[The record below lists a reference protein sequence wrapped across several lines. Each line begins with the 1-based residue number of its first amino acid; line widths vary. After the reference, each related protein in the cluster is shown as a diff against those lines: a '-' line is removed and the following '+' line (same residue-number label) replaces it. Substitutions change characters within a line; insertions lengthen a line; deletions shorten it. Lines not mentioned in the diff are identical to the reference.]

1 MMRIASLLPSA
12 SEIVCDIGLKDNLV
26 AISHECN
33 YPKSLKQLKV
43 ITNSSIDSNQE
54 QREIDTQV
62 RKKVQSKLPLYEINT
77 QLLNELKPDVIITQG
92 LCDVCA
98 ISSSEIEV
106 VLKGTLCTLPSSTQ
120 IISLNGK
127 SFEEICSEI
136 LNLGK
141 TLDAEKEA
149 IQHVNKAIE
158 RKGKLDQLPR
168 HSHRVLC
175 LEWIDPYFSA
185 GHWVPEQIEMAG
197 FHSAIGKKGEISRVL
212 TIDEIVAS
220 EPDVIAVI
228 CCGYKIE
235 ENRSF
240 VETLKNNSEINFLK
254 PFASKNV
261 YAFDSDSF
269 FSRPTTRII
278 EGAEQLRDAI
288 LNK

>member
-33 YPKSLKQLKV
+33 YPKSLEGLKV
-43 ITNSSIDSNQE
+43 VTNSSIDSNQE

-136 LNLGK
+136 LKLGEQ
-141 TLDAEKEA
+141 LNAEKEA
-149 IQHVNKAIE
+149 KQHVDKAIA
-158 RKGKLDQLPR
+158 RRNKLDSLPKYSR
-168 HSHRVLC
+168 KILS
-175 LEWIDPYFSA
+175 LEWIDPFFSA
-185 GHWVPEQIEMAG
+185 GHWVPEQIEIAG
-197 FHSAIGKKGEISRVL
+197 FRSAIGQKCELSRV
-212 TIDEIVAS
+212 ISAEEIIES
-220 EPDVIAVI
+220 DPDDIVVI
-228 CCGYKIE
+228 CCGYKLH
-235 ENRSF
+235 ENKLF
-240 VETLKNNSEINFLK
+240 AEKLKNNKEINFLR
-254 PFASKNV
+254 PFKSDNI
-261 YAFDSDSF
+261 YSFDSDAY

-278 EGAEQLRDAI
+278 EGAEQLRKLI
-288 LNK
+288 LD

>member
-33 YPKSLKQLKV
+33 YPKSLEGLKV
-43 ITNSSIDSNQE
+43 VTNSSIDSNQE

-62 RKKVQSKLPLYEINT
+62 RKKVQSKLPLYEINA

-136 LNLGK
+136 LKLGEQ
-141 TLDAEKEA
+141 LDAEKKA

-158 RKGKLDQLPR
+158 RKDKLDQLPK
-168 HSHRVLC
+168 HSHLS
-175 LEWIDPYFSA
+175 LI
-185 GHWVPEQIEMAG
+185 HI
-197 FHSAIGKKGEISRVL
+197 
-212 TIDEIVAS
+212 
-220 EPDVIAVI
+220 
-228 CCGYKIE
+228 
-235 ENRSF
+235 
-240 VETLKNNSEINFLK
+240 
-254 PFASKNV
+254 
-261 YAFDSDSF
+261 
-269 FSRPTTRII
+269 
-278 EGAEQLRDAI
+278 
-288 LNK
+288 

>member
-1 MMRIASLLPSA
+1 MRIASLLPSA

-33 YPKSLKQLKV
+33 YPKSLEGLKV
-43 ITNSSIDSNQE
+43 VTNSSIDSNQE

-62 RKKVQSKLPLYEINT
+62 RKKVQSKLPLYEINA

-136 LNLGK
+136 LKLGEQ
-141 TLDAEKEA
+141 LDAEKEA
-149 IQHVNKAIE
+149 KQHVDKAIA
-158 RKGKLDQLPR
+158 RRDKLDRLPKYSR
-168 HSHRVLC
+168 KILS

-185 GHWVPEQIEMAG
+185 GHWVPEQI
-197 FHSAIGKKGEISRVL
+197 AIGQKGEHSRV
-212 TIDEIVAS
+212 ISAEEIIES
-220 EPDVIAVI
+220 DPDDIAVI
-228 CCGYKIE
+228 CCGYKLH
-235 ENRSF
+235 ENKLF
-240 VETLKNNSEINFLK
+240 AEKLKNNKEINFLR
-254 PFASKNV
+254 PFKSDNI
-261 YAFDSDSF
+261 YSFDSDAY

-278 EGAEQLRDAI
+278 EGAEQLRKSVLD
-288 LNK
+288 

>member
-33 YPKSLKQLKV
+33 YPKSLEGLKV
-43 ITNSSIDSNQE
+43 VTNSSIDSNQE

-62 RKKVQSKLPLYEINT
+62 RKKVQSKLPLYEINA

-127 SFEEICSEI
+127 SFEEICAEI
-136 LNLGK
+136 LKLGEQ
-141 TLDAEKEA
+141 LDAKKNA

-158 RKGKLDQLPR
+158 RKDKLDQLPK

-197 FHSAIGKKGEISRVL
+197 FHSAIGKKGEHSRV
-212 TIDEIVAS
+212 ISAEEIIES
-220 EPDVIAVI
+220 DPDDIAVI
-228 CCGYKIE
+228 CCGYKLH
-235 ENRSF
+235 ENKLF
-240 VETLKNNSEINFLK
+240 AEKLKNNKEINFLR
-254 PFASKNV
+254 PFKSDNI
-261 YAFDSDSF
+261 YFFDSDAY

-278 EGAEQLRDAI
+278 EGAEQLRKLI
-288 LNK
+288 LD

>member
-1 MMRIASLLPSA
+1 M
-12 SEIVCDIGLKDNLV
+12 
-26 AISHECN
+26 
-33 YPKSLKQLKV
+33 
-43 ITNSSIDSNQE
+43 
-54 QREIDTQV
+54 
-62 RKKVQSKLPLYEINT
+62 
-77 QLLNELKPDVIITQG
+77 
-92 LCDVCA
+92 
-98 ISSSEIEV
+98 
-106 VLKGTLCTLPSSTQ
+106 
-120 IISLNGK
+120 
-127 SFEEICSEI
+127 
-136 LNLGK
+136 
-141 TLDAEKEA
+141 
-149 IQHVNKAIE
+149 
-158 RKGKLDQLPR
+158 
-168 HSHRVLC
+168 
-175 LEWIDPYFSA
+175 
-185 GHWVPEQIEMAG
+185 PEQIEMAG

>member
-12 SEIVCDIGLKDNLV
+12 SEIVCDIGLKDYLV

-33 YPKSLKQLKV
+33 YPKSLEGLKV
-43 ITNSSIDSNQE
+43 VTNSSIDSNQE

-62 RKKVQSKLPLYEINT
+62 RKKVQSKLPLYEINA

-136 LNLGK
+136 LMLGEQ
-141 TLDAEKEA
+141 LNAEKEA
-149 IQHVNKAIE
+149 KQHVDKAIA
-158 RKGKLDQLPR
+158 RRNKLDSLPKYPR
-168 HSHRVLC
+168 KILS

-185 GHWVPEQIEMAG
+185 GHWVPEQIEIAG
-197 FHSAIGKKGEISRVL
+197 FRSAIGQKGEHSRV
-212 TIDEIVAS
+212 ISAEEIIES
-220 EPDVIAVI
+220 DPDDIVVI
-228 CCGYKIE
+228 CCGYKLH
-235 ENRSF
+235 ENKLF
-240 VETLKNNSEINFLK
+240 AEKLKNNKEINFLR
-254 PFASKNV
+254 PFKSDNI
-261 YAFDSDSF
+261 YFFDSDAY

-278 EGAEQLRDAI
+278 EGAEQLRKLI
-288 LNK
+288 LD

>member
-33 YPKSLKQLKV
+33 YPKSLEGLKV
-43 ITNSSIDSNQE
+43 ITNSSIDSNQD
-54 QREIDTQV
+54 QYEIDTQV

-77 QLLNELKPDVIITQG
+77 QLLNELKPDIIITQG

-136 LNLGK
+136 LKLGEQ
-141 TLDAEKEA
+141 LDAEKEA
-149 IQHVNKAIE
+149 KQHVDKAIA
-158 RKGKLDQLPR
+158 RRDKLDRLPKYSR
-168 HSHRVLC
+168 KILS

-185 GHWVPEQIEMAG
+185 GHWVPEQIEIAG
-197 FHSAIGKKGEISRVL
+197 FRSAIGQKGEHSRV
-212 TIDEIVAS
+212 ISIEEIIES
-220 EPDVIAVI
+220 DPDAIAVI
-228 CCGYKIE
+228 CCGYKLH
-235 ENRSF
+235 ENKAFAER
-240 VETLKNNSEINFLK
+240 LKNNKEINFLK
-254 PFASKNV
+254 PFKENKIYS
-261 YAFDSDSF
+261 FDSDAY
-269 FSRPTTRII
+269 FSRPTTRLI
-278 EGAEQLRDAI
+278 EGAEQLRNAV
-288 LNK
+288 LS

>member
-33 YPKSLKQLKV
+33 YPKSLEGLKV
-43 ITNSSIDSNQE
+43 ITNSSIDSNQK
-54 QREIDTQV
+54 QQEIDTQV

-77 QLLNELKPDVIITQG
+77 QLLNELKPDIIITQG

-136 LNLGK
+136 LKLGEQ
-141 TLDAEKEA
+141 LDAEKEA
-149 IQHVNKAIE
+149 KQHVDKAVA
-158 RKGKLDQLPR
+158 RRDKLDRLPKYSR
-168 HSHRVLC
+168 KILS

-185 GHWVPEQIEMAG
+185 GHWVPEQIEIAG
-197 FHSAIGKKGEISRVL
+197 FRSAIGQKGEHSRV
-212 TIDEIVAS
+212 IS
-220 EPDVIAVI
+220 
-228 CCGYKIE
+228 IE
-235 ENRSF
+235 E
-240 VETLKNNSEINFLK
+240 
-254 PFASKNV
+254 
-261 YAFDSDSF
+261 
-269 FSRPTTRII
+269 II
-278 EGAEQLRDAI
+278 ESDPDAI
-288 LNK
+288 AAVSYTHLTLPTILRV

>member
-33 YPKSLKQLKV
+33 YPKSLEGLKV
-43 ITNSSIDSNQE
+43 VTNSSIDSNQE

-62 RKKVQSKLPLYEINT
+62 RKRVQSKLPLYEINA

-136 LNLGK
+136 LKLGEH
-141 TLDAEKEA
+141 LDAEKEA
-149 IQHVNKAIE
+149 KQHVDKAIA
-158 RKGKLDQLPR
+158 RRNKLDSLPK
-168 HSHRVLC
+168 HSRKILS

-185 GHWVPEQIEMAG
+185 GHWVPEQIEIAG
-197 FHSAIGKKGEISRVL
+197 FRSAIGQRGEHSRV
-212 TIDEIVAS
+212 IDVEEIIES
-220 EPDVIAVI
+220 DPDDIAVI
-228 CCGYKIE
+228 CCGYNLHENKLFAE
-235 ENRSF
+235 E
-240 VETLKNNSEINFLK
+240 LKHNKEINFLR
-254 PFASKNV
+254 PFKSDNI
-261 YAFDSDSF
+261 YSFDSDAY

-278 EGAEQLRDAI
+278 EGAEQLRKSI
-288 LNK
+288 LD

>member
-33 YPKSLKQLKV
+33 YPKSLEGLKV
-43 ITNSSIDSNQE
+43 ITNSSIDSNQD
-54 QREIDTQV
+54 QYEIDTQV

-106 VLKGTLCTLPSSTQ
+106 VLRGTLCTLPSSTQ

-136 LNLGK
+136 LKLGEQ
-141 TLDAEKEA
+141 LDAEKEA
-149 IQHVNKAIE
+149 KQHVDKAIAK
-158 RKGKLDQLPR
+158 RDKLDRLPKYSR
-168 HSHRVLC
+168 KILS

-185 GHWVPEQIEMAG
+185 GHWVPEQIEIAG
-197 FHSAIGKKGEISRVL
+197 FRSAIGQKGEHSRV
-212 TIDEIVAS
+212 ISIEEIIES
-220 EPDVIAVI
+220 DPDAIAVI
-228 CCGYKIE
+228 CCGYKLH
-235 ENRSF
+235 ENKAFAER
-240 VETLKNNSEINFLK
+240 LKNNKEINFLK
-254 PFASKNV
+254 PFKENKIYS
-261 YAFDSDSF
+261 FDSDSY
-269 FSRPTTRII
+269 FSRPTTRLI
-278 EGAEQLRDAI
+278 EGAEQLRNAV
-288 LNK
+288 LS

>member
-33 YPKSLKQLKV
+33 YPKSLEGLKV
-43 ITNSSIDSNQE
+43 VTKSSIDSNQE

-62 RKKVQSKLPLYEINT
+62 RKKVQSKLPLYEINA

-136 LNLGK
+136 LKLGEQ
-141 TLDAEKEA
+141 LDA
-149 IQHVNKAIE
+149 
-158 RKGKLDQLPR
+158 
-168 HSHRVLC
+168 
-175 LEWIDPYFSA
+175 
-185 GHWVPEQIEMAG
+185 
-197 FHSAIGKKGEISRVL
+197 
-212 TIDEIVAS
+212 
-220 EPDVIAVI
+220 
-228 CCGYKIE
+228 
-235 ENRSF
+235 
-240 VETLKNNSEINFLK
+240 
-254 PFASKNV
+254 
-261 YAFDSDSF
+261 
-269 FSRPTTRII
+269 
-278 EGAEQLRDAI
+278 
-288 LNK
+288 